1 MCVIPPRPPAGSS
14 LGRELGGVAL
24 AAEASG
30 GARAVG
36 PALRPRGDQAV
47 LGAFGDCLVVGMAG
61 TPAPGSRRR
70 SGPPAPS
77 PGPPPSTGHPPSKR
91 ARGFPA
97 AAAPDPED
105 PFGAHGDFTADDLEE
120 LDTLASQALSQ
131 CPAAARD
138 VFNVHKVPRLDGMS
152 KNPAG
157 KNRESV
163 PVKDNFELEVL
174 QAQYKE
180 LKEKMKA
187 MEDEV
192 LIKNGEIKI
201 LRDSLH
207 QTESILEEQRRSHF
221 LLEQEKTQAL
231 SDKEKEFSKKLQSLQ
246 SELQFKDAEMN
257 ELRTKLQSSE
267 RANKLAAPSTS
278 YVSPRKS
285 PSTVIKPEA
294 CSPQFGKPSFPTKES
309 FSANMSLPC
318 PCQTETGHKSLLGR
332 EENKTHSLGGDPI
345 KQEESQKSLGDSW
358 MQTSNTQGSI
368 LINLLLKQ
376 PLIPGSSL
384 GLCHLLSSCAEA
396 PSGTLLQ
403 PPGFGSTLA
412 GMSSLRTTG
421 SRDGSFPLSALREAQ
436 NLAIT
441 GLNLVARNEGSCDG
455 DPAEGGRRAFPLCQ
469 LPGAVHLLPLVQFFI
484 SLHCQA
490 LQDLAATKRS
500 GAPGDSPTHSSCV
513 SSGVEASPEDS
524 VCNLEAF
531 SVASLSILQHLVCH
545 SGAVVCLL
553 LSGTGVDSTAREGN
567 QSLVHRHG
575 QKDVTSAPRG
585 LADDQGQHP
594 LLKMLLQLLTFSSA
608 ATGHLQASVLS
619 QCLKVLVKLAENASF
634 DFLPRFQCVF
644 RVLTQCLSPET
655 PLPSV
660 LLTVELLCLLV
671 DHEKLLPQL
680 CSHSEGCLLLLL
692 YMYIT
697 SRPDKAAS
705 ETQWL
710 QLEQEAVWLLAKLGV
725 QSPSSP
731 VTGSN
736 CQCNV
741 EVVRALTVMLHR
753 QWLTVRRTGGPPRT
767 DQQKRTVRCLR
778 DTVLLLHSLSQK
790 DKLFSVHCVEVLH
803 QYDQVMPGV
812 SMLIRGLPDVTDCE
826 VTEGARPGRGRD

>member
-1 MCVIPPRPPAGSS
+1 
-14 LGRELGGVAL
+14 
-24 AAEASG
+24 
-30 GARAVG
+30 
-36 PALRPRGDQAV
+36 
-47 LGAFGDCLVVGMAG
+47 MAG
-61 TPAPGSRRR
+61 TSAPGSRRR

-131 CPAAARD
+131 CPAAARN

-157 KNRESV
+157 KNRASV

-180 LKEKMKA
+180 LKE
-187 MEDEV
+187 
-192 LIKNGEIKI
+192 
-201 LRDSLH
+201 
-207 QTESILEEQRRSHF
+207 
-221 LLEQEKTQAL
+221 
-231 SDKEKEFSKKLQSLQ
+231 KLQSLQ

-267 RANKLAAPSTS
+267 RANKLAASSIS

-285 PSTVIKPEA
+285 PSVVIKPEA

-309 FSANMSLPC
+309 FSASMSLPH
-318 PCQTETGHKSLLGR
+318 PCQTEPGHKSLVGR
-332 EENKTHSLGGDPI
+332 EENKTHSLGSDPI
-345 KQEESQKSLGDSW
+345 KQEESQKSLVDSC
-358 MQTSNTQGSI
+358 MHSLNTQGSI

-376 PLIPGSSL
+376 PLVPGSSL
-384 GLCHLLSSCAEA
+384 GLCHLLSSFSEA
-396 PSGTLLQ
+396 PTSTLLQ
-403 PPGFGSTLA
+403 PPAFGSTLT

-436 NLAIT
+436 NLALT
-441 GLNLVARNEGSCDG
+441 GLNLVARNEGSCDR

-513 SSGVEASPEDS
+513 SSVVDASPEDS
-524 VCNLEAF
+524 VCNLESF

-553 LSGTGVDSTAREGN
+553 LSGEGADSATREGN
-567 QSLVHRHG
+567 QSVVHRRGHR
-575 QKDVTSAPRG
+575 DVTSAPWG

-594 LLKMLLQLLTFSSA
+594 LLKTLLHLLAFSSA
-608 ATGHLQASVLS
+608 ATGHLQASVLN

-644 RVLTQCLSPET
+644 RVLPQCLSPET
-655 PLPSV
+655 PLPGV
-660 LLTVELLCLLV
+660 LLTVELLSLLV
-671 DHEKLLPQL
+671 DHEKLVPQL

-697 SRPDKAAS
+697 SRPDKVAS

-753 QWLTVRRTGGPPRT
+753 QWLTVRRAGGPPRT

-812 SMLIRGLPDVTDCE
+812 STLIRGLPDVTDCE
-826 VTEGARPGRGRD
+826 EAALDDLCAAEPDVDDPEMDCG